1 MIYTKWIA
9 FVVFFIAACTDK
21 PNDPAPPIAPAATP
35 PTLIQETTQKVT
47 NPIADT
53 ISEIRTALPKSDQS
67 IILRI
72 ESCDH
77 LIGELNGIPSEDI
90 EITKKIDEE
99 RCSELDADIAKVTD
113 TKLINAIKAT
123 QKLLEE
129 QFN

>member
-1 MIYTKWIA
+1 MTNPT
-9 FVVFFIAACTDK
+9 TDK
-21 PNDPAPPIAPAATP
+21 
-35 PTLIQETTQKVT
+35 
-47 NPIADT
+47 

-113 TKLINAIKAT
+113 TKLIDAIKAT

>member
-1 MIYTKWIA
+1 MYIKWIA
-9 FVVFFIAACTDK
+9 CVVFFIAACTDK
-21 PNDPAPPIAPAATP
+21 QNDPAPPIAPVATP
-35 PTLIQETTQKVT
+35 PAPIQAITQQVA
-47 NPIADT
+47 NPTADK
-53 ISEIRTALPKSDQS
+53 ISEIRTTLPKSDQS

-77 LIGELNGIPSEDI
+77 LIGELNGIPSEDV

-99 RCSELDADIAKVTD
+99 RCSELDADIAKVTN
-113 TKLINAIKAT
+113 TKLINAIKTT

>member
-1 MIYTKWIA
+1 MA
-9 FVVFFIAACTDK
+9 FFLAACTDK
-21 PNDPAPPIAPAATP
+21 PNNPVPPIAPAATP
-35 PTLIQETTQKVT
+35 PALTQEITQKVT
-47 NPIADT
+47 NPTTDK
-53 ISEIRTALPKSDQS
+53 ISEIRTALPQSDQS
-67 IILRI
+67 IILRF

-113 TKLINAIKAT
+113 TKLIDAIKAT

>member
-1 MIYTKWIA
+1 MYTKWIA
-9 FVVFFIAACTDK
+9 CVVFFIVACTDK
-21 PNDPAPPIAPAATP
+21 PNDPTPPIAPAATP
-35 PTLIQETTQKVT
+35 PTHIQAITQKVT
-47 NPIADT
+47 NPTAEK
-53 ISEIRTALPKSDQS
+53 ISEIRTTLPKSDQS

-77 LIGELNGIPSEDI
+77 LTGELNGIPSEDI

-99 RCSELDADIAKVTD
+99 RCSELDSDIAKVTD